1 MSKARKPVNKKKVLK
16 IVLIC
21 LAAFIVLNLI
31 GAAIGTSWSITH
43 PKLESYDDRISYT
56 KQGNMWGEY
65 DSYDKDDYIVKGKDG
80 YELHVTSIATPETR
94 GTGKYVI
101 ISHGHKSNHFG
112 VVKFVAPYIDLGFT
126 CITYDLRGHGANV
139 KATCS
144 MGGFEAEDLNFLI
157 EDTFERFGDVSILGL
172 QGESMGSSAS
182 MNVLRYTDKVDFIVS
197 DCGFKS
203 LKYMVHDMYN
213 DMHLNIF
220 GYCADL
226 GFLLFGIND
235 AEVSGIDAIKNK
247 GVPILF
253 VHGEDDTF
261 IDVDNSRD
269 MYEEASKYAHCELW
283 LVPDAEHAEARDKA
297 GRYNYRD
304 HIAAFLVAAGVVEV
318 EGVEEAAAA

>member
-16 IVLIC
+16 IVIIC
-21 LAAFIVLNLI
+21 IVAFIVVNLI

-43 PKLESYDDRISYT
+43 PKLESYDNREQYT
-56 KQGNMWGEY
+56 KDGNMWGEY
-65 DSYDKDDYIVKGKDG
+65 DSYDKEDYIVKGKDG
-80 YELHVTSIATPETR
+80 YELHVTSIATAATR

-101 ISHGHKSNHFG
+101 ISHGHKSNHIG

-139 KATCS
+139 KTTCS

-182 MNVLRYTDKVDFIVS
+182 LNVLRYTDKVDFIVS

-235 AEVSGIDAIKNK
+235 AEVSGIDALKNK
-247 GVPILF
+247 GVPVLF
-253 VHGEDDTF
+253 VHGEDDDF

-269 MYEEASKYAHCELW
+269 MCEEGSKYAHCELW
-283 LVPDAEHAEARDKA
+283 LVPGAEHAEARDKA

-304 HIAAFLVAAGVVEV
+304 HIAAFLVAAGVVN
-318 EGVEEAAAA
+318 VEEAAEAA